1 MNNRF
6 ARLAKPYLIWLYV
19 LAVLPALVMALLVF
33 TDMEGLDLQNMSITL
48 ANFAQLAEV
57 STLVAFKNSFVLS
70 LITTLISIVLGYLVA
85 YKLFRSNFKNKFLIL
100 VILILPM
107 WSNIL
112 LRTEALSNL
121 FSASNIVTTL
131 LDKIRI
137 MFGADPEQVASN
149 PVTFLDVRGSDNEF
163 AAYFAVVFGLV
174 VTYVPFMIMPIY
186 NSLEKIDR
194 SVEEA
199 ALDLGLTDMQ
209 KFWKVI
215 FPMSSKGIITGSIM
229 VFLPSLSGFAIPK
242 ILGGGRIVMIGN
254 VIEELFNNMNYN
266 VGSLLAMV
274 ILIVILISIT
284 IVNKV
289 DKEGE
294 MLL

>member
-1 MNNRF
+1 MNNKF
-6 ARLAKPYLIWLYV
+6 GRLAKPYIIWLYIF
-19 LAVLPALVMALLVF
+19 AVAPAIVMSFLIF
-33 TDMEGLDLQNMSITL
+33 TDMEGLDLANLKMTL
-48 ANFAQLAEV
+48 DNFSQLGEK
-57 STLVAFKNSFVLS
+57 STLIAFKNSFLLS
-70 LITTLISIVLGYLVA
+70 VITTAISIVLGYLVA

-112 LRTEALSNL
+112 LRTEALANIMESN
-121 FSASNIVTTL
+121 NIVTTFL
-131 LDKIRI
+131 NKI
-137 MFGADPEQVASN
+137 FNSN
-149 PVTFLDVRGSDNEF
+149 ITFPQLRGT
-163 AAYFAVVFGLV
+163 YFSVVFGLV

-199 ALDLGLTDMQ
+199 ALDLGLTEMQ

-215 FPMSSKGIITGSIM
+215 LPMSSKGIITGSIM

-242 ILGGGRIVMIGN
+242 ILGSGNIVMIGN

-266 VGSLLAMV
+266 IGSLLAMIILVV
-274 ILIVILISIT
+274 ILFSIT